1 MSDTPPTVPVDLE
14 ILKSCAL
21 LTAGQVLA
29 FKGPAH
35 LRPARNPIDDVLRQY
50 GGGEYLYRSSLSEAV
65 LAMHGFAVIA
75 TEHPELCT
83 LETPERR
90 LIAEALQTHQVA
102 QAQAS
107 DWLTQTH
114 PELVK
119 LACPAPNWTSLIEKL
134 LDPIR

>member
-50 GGGEYLYRSSLSEAV
+50 GGGEYLYGRSLSTAV
-65 LAMHGFAVIA
+65 LVVHGFAKIVV
-75 TEHPELCT
+75 EHPELCK

-90 LIAEALQTHQVA
+90 LIAEALQIHQAV
-102 QAQAS
+102 QAQAF
-107 DWLTQTH
+107 DHLTRMH
-114 PELVK
+114 PEVVK
-119 LACPAPNWTSLIEKL
+119 LAHPVPDWADLIEKL
-134 LDPIR
+134 LNPTR